1 MRLPIIVIL
10 LLLLAVLLLGAPVFA
25 QPIPNAKSNGV
36 TIGPASTQVLVA
48 NDLALGIGRDY
59 LMIQCT
65 GATTCYCCIGTNN
78 NCSTLNGTALA
89 ASTGAWILTSV
100 SRTNGIIIPAP
111 AGDVACVTASG
122 NSQVVTLDY

>member
-1 MRLPIIVIL
+1 MRLPIIAIPF
-10 LLLLAVLLLGAPVFA
+10 LLLAVPAFA
-25 QPIPNAKSNGV
+25 QPVPNAQNNGV
-36 TIGPASTQVLVA
+36 AIGPTSTPVLA
-48 NDLALGIGRDY
+48 QNDLALGARDY

-100 SRTNGIIIPAP
+100 SRTNGIIISAP